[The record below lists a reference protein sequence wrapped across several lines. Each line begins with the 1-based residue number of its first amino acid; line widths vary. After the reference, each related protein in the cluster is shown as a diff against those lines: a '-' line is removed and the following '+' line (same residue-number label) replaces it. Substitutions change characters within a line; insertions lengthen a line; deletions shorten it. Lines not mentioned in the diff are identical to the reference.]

1 MSSSNDFP
9 RYAGRA
15 TILATPVPAPATRL
29 EGPALQNLIDA
40 ISTSDA
46 EDGLVDPLTG
56 SQWDVLTPYLQSY
69 PLHAGEIL
77 FNAGAQDGTLFF
89 VESGSLSVH
98 VVDSADRLRL
108 AIVMPGSI
116 VGEGSFFSRLPR
128 KATVQAASAS
138 QLWALTHVRF
148 TELGHRLP
156 ELALAITMAAGSVL
170 GRRLVNRRRRVAAT

>member
-1 MSSSNDFP
+1 M
-9 RYAGRA
+9 
-15 TILATPVPAPATRL
+15 PVTCAPGTARRL
-29 EGPALQNLIDA
+29 DGPVLQTLIEA

-46 EDGLVDPLTG
+46 EDGLVAPLLTG
-56 SQWDVLTPYLQSY
+56 SQWETLTPYLQSH
-69 PLHAGEIL
+69 PLNAGEVL

-89 VESGSLSVH
+89 VESGSLSIH
-98 VVDSADRLRL
+98 VVDSADRVRL
-108 AIVMPGSI
+108 AIVRPGSV

-138 QLWALTHVRF
+138 QLWALTPVRF